1 MEHANDHD
9 AIRLSQVE
17 DDMILDFEPPQAG
30 MENIT

>member
-1 MEHANDHD
+1 MEHANNQD

-17 DDMILDFEPPQAG
+17 DDMIFDFESPQTG